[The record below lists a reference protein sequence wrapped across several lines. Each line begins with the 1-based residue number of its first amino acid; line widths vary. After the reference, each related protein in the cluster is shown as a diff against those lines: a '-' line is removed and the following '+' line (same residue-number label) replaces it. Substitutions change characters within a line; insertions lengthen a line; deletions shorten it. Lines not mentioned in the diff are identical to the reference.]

1 MKHKTRFMVRTMPAI
16 LAAAFS
22 SAAATAYAA
31 GEALEEVIITAQK
44 RSENLQDV
52 PISVMAF
59 DAKALEKKGV
69 VTLSDINDGSVP
81 GLSLA
86 PYPGSSEIFFPTFR
100 GVTTNSSF
108 IANPNPIAVHV
119 NGVYQSQLVGLNN
132 PAADLE
138 RIEVL
143 KGPQGVMSGR
153 NATGGALNI
162 YTAKP
167 DLSAFGFKQQITLA
181 QREQIISKT
190 TVNVPVTENLAFK
203 IAYVT
208 SSRDNEGVK
217 NSAPGGVKFGQR
229 DAEAWRFDVRWKPTN
244 KVTVDYGYDYSLSKG
259 YDTPPQCLMASANP
273 LSNYFALATF
283 DARAATFV
291 NGCRTDR
298 QSNLYGPVG
307 LQQNSNKAEGHA
319 LNIEWEVSPT
329 LTVRSITGYRKVD
342 TSNQYNYGA
351 YVGGLDARADS
362 YPLTITDPLNVNGG
376 VGLNLGHPATLY
388 NESWSQEFQF
398 LGDLSKTFKYTAGV
412 FFATEKGNQH
422 SGPNVG
428 MILPGGGGASGVDF
442 LMLDNKGINS
452 SRLDS
457 WAVFGQLNWTPD
469 ILDRKLEIVPGIR
482 FTKDHRRVTGYN
494 TGWTTGYIVVPTGPA
509 AAMLVASPFPLPAGL
524 AGAGFASATGDR
536 RYSETTP
543 ALSVN
548 YHIDKNVMT
557 YLKLSKGFTGGGFD
571 QVSGAATA
579 AGFVKGFDPETIKSV
594 ELGMKG
600 EFMDRRLRTNMA
612 LFQSKFD
619 NEQKS
624 VANALA
630 GWATENVGGSTY
642 RGFEFDLTAK
652 VTDNLRANFS
662 YATLTHKYDKW
673 TDSATGAD
681 VTSLR
686 KLVVPKND
694 ATLTVDYRFPE
705 FGLPGKLDGS
715 LTFSH
720 RGASS
725 TPIKMENP
733 DPEIEQHSTVP
744 SFSVVNGR
752 LALSRI
758 KVGPGGN
765 GDLTVALWG
774 KNLTDKKYLVMSNPG
789 WTSYWSGN
797 WGEPRTYGL
806 DLIYQY

>member
-1 MKHKTRFMVRTMPAI
+1 MGHKTRQQFMIRAIPALI
-16 LAAAFS
+16 AAAF
-22 SAAATAYAA
+22 AGTAATAHAA

-52 PISVMAF
+52 PISVMSF

-69 VTLSDINDGSVP
+69 ITLSDINDGSVP

-181 QREQIISKT
+181 QREQFISKT
-190 TVNVPVTENLAFK
+190 TVNVPVTENLAVK
-203 IAYVT
+203 IAYVH
-208 SSRDNEGVK
+208 SSRDNEGIR
-217 NSAPGGVKFGQR
+217 NSAPNGVKFGER
-229 DAEAWRFDVRWKPTN
+229 EADAWRFDLRWKPAN
-244 KVTVDYGYDYSLSKG
+244 NVTVDYGYDYSKSEG
-259 YDTPPQCLMASANP
+259 YDTPPQCLRAAPSY
-273 LSNYFALATF
+273 LALATY
-283 DARAATFV
+283 DARSATFV

-298 QSNLYGPVG
+298 QDSLYGPSG
-307 LQQNSNKAEGHA
+307 IQKNRNQAEGHA
-319 LNIEWEVSPT
+319 LNIEWEASPT

-376 VGLNLGHPATLY
+376 ASIQLGSPAKLY
-388 NESWSQEFQF
+388 NEAWSQEFQF
-398 LGDLSKTFKYTAGV
+398 LGDVSKTFKYTAGV
-412 FFATEKGNQH
+412 FFASEKGNQH
-422 SGPNVG
+422 SGPNLG
-428 MILPGGGGASGVDF
+428 MNLTGGGGASNVDF
-442 LMLDNKGINS
+442 IMVDNKGIHS
-452 SRLDS
+452 SKLDS

-469 ILDRKLEIVPGIR
+469 ILEQKLEIVPGIR
-482 FTKDHRRVTGYN
+482 FTKDHRRVVGYN
-494 TGWTTGYIVVPTGPA
+494 TGWTTGYITMPTGA
-509 AAMLVASPFPLPAGL
+509 SSAMLLAAPFSIAAPGV
-524 AGAGFASATGDR
+524 GFASAAAER
-536 RYSETTP
+536 RYSQTTP
-543 ALSVN
+543 ALSLN
-548 YHIDKNVMT
+548 YHVNKGVMT
-557 YLKLSKGFTGGGFD
+557 YLKLSKGFTAGGFD
-571 QVSGAATA
+571 QVSGGASA

-624 VANALA
+624 VFNGIA
-630 GWATENVGGSTY
+630 GWATQNVGGSTY
-642 RGFEFDLTAK
+642 KGFEFDLTAR
-652 VTDNLRANFS
+652 VTDDLRASFS
-662 YATLTHKYDKW
+662 YATLSHHYDKW
-673 TDSATGAD
+673 IDPSTQTD
-681 VTSLR
+681 VTNRR
-686 KLVVPKND
+686 KLIVPKND
-694 ATLTVDYRFPE
+694 ATLTLDYRFPNL
-705 FGLPGKLDGS
+705 GLPGKLDGS

-720 RGASS
+720 RGATS
-725 TPIKMENP
+725 TPINFDASP
-733 DPEIEQHSTVP
+733 NIEQESTVP
-744 SFSVVNGR
+744 SFSVVNAR

-758 KVGPGGN
+758 KVGPGAN

-774 KNLTDKKYLVMSNPG
+774 KNLADKKYLVMSNPG
-789 WTSYWSGN
+789 WTSAWSGN